1 MRQTYFYIN
10 GASDSHTPERELIQI
25 DKAGYTVALN
35 RVAVDDVP
43 QYFPAADRP
52 QLNVLLR
59 RIARDDLLVVLK
71 LSALGC
77 SARDVLAT
85 LTRCRGAKVSVRCV
99 ELGSVDLTGQPEPQA
114 VRTLRAIVQM
124 EIATRSQ
131 RSRKGLQSAQE
142 SGRHTGRP
150 ASLSRTDRA
159 RVMRSLDKGLSVSEV
174 ARKFGTSRQTIMRI
188 RDASSAQAATQ
199 R

>member
-1 MRQTYFYIN
+1 M
-10 GASDSHTPERELIQI
+10 
-25 DKAGYTVALN
+25 
-35 RVAVDDVP
+35 P

-85 LTRCRGAKVSVRCV
+85 LTQCRSAQVSVRCV
-99 ELGSVDLTGQPEPQA
+99 ELGSADLTGHPEPQA
-114 VRTLRAIVQM
+114 VRTLRAVVQM
-124 EIATRSQ
+124 EIATRCQ
-131 RSRKGLQSAQE
+131 RGRKSLQCAQE

-174 ARKFGTSRQTIMRI
+174 ARKFSTSRQTIMRI
-188 RDASSAQAATQ
+188 RDASSAPATAQ

>member
-10 GASDSHTPERELIQI
+10 GASDSHTPEHELIQI

-35 RVAVDDVP
+35 RVAIDDVP

-85 LTRCRGAKVSVRCV
+85 LTRCRSAKVSVRCV
-99 ELGSVDLTGQPEPQA
+99 ELGSMDLTAHPEPQA
-114 VRTLRAIVQM
+114 VKTLRAIVQM

-131 RSRKGLQSAQE
+131 RSRKSLQFAQE

-188 RDASSAQAATQ
+188 RDASSAPAAA
-199 R
+199 